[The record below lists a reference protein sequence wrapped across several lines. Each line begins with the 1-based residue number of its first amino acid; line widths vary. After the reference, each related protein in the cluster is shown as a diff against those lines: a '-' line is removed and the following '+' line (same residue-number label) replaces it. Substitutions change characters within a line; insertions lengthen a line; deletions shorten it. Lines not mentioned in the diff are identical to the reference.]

1 MLLELDAG
9 NTRIKWRLTQ
19 PDNTRVA
26 GADFAQALQSPGLFA
41 EVSAVHIAA
50 VNDQWPPEVQVFLQG
65 VPVRRALT
73 QRQTGTLVCAYQD
86 YTRLGVDRWLA
97 MLAAHTAAPG
107 SGHLVVDAGTAITL
121 DIVASGGQHLGG
133 YIVPGLDMQKTAL
146 LHNTRHVSAPAD
158 WQLGMAPGQNTRQ
171 CVEHG
176 ILSMCHHWLV
186 STAAEYPGYQ
196 LWLTGGAAPL
206 LQTGLGGSWQYA
218 ADLVLDGLT
227 NYFELNR

>member
-9 NTRIKWRLTQ
+9 NTRIKWRLKQ
-19 PDNTRVA
+19 PGKHSVV
-26 GADFAQALQSPGLFA
+26 GADFAQALQSPELFA
-41 EVSAVHIAA
+41 GVNLVHIAA
-50 VNDQWPPEVQVFLQG
+50 VNDQWPPEVQAFLQNI
-65 VPVRRALT
+65 PVRRAET
-73 QRQTGTLVCAYQD
+73 QAQTGTLLCAYQEH
-86 YTRLGVDRWLA
+86 TRLGVDRWLA
-97 MLAAHTAAPG
+97 MLAAHRAFPG

-121 DIVASGGQHLGG
+121 DIVAPGGLHLGG

-146 LHNTRHVSAPAD
+146 LHNTRKVSAPAD
-158 WQLGMAPGQNTRQ
+158 WQFGLTPGQNTRQ

-186 STAAEYPGYQ
+186 SVAVEYPGYQ